1 MKSNFTLQYLA
12 KTLNIKFQHLF
23 LLSKI
28 KYVYGQAQA
37 FHYGEFHFTY
47 YVQMITWKMRNAYKI
62 LDGNPEDLG
71 IDLKIILEWIFR
83 K

>member
-1 MKSNFTLQYLA
+1 
-12 KTLNIKFQHLF
+12 
-23 LLSKI
+23 
-28 KYVYGQAQA
+28 VYGQAQA

>member
-1 MKSNFTLQYLA
+1 MVCLLKHFTERQLSDLSFMQRTGYAGPIQMKSNFTLQYLA

-47 YVQMITWKMRNAYKI
+47 YVQMIT
-62 LDGNPEDLG
+62 
-71 IDLKIILEWIFR
+71 
-83 K
+83 